1 MKALAATLNYDA
13 SRFRDPQALRRAML
27 FGAGW
32 GLAFASAMTATNA
45 YANGCVCIDEAIW
58 TTTVSAAVGV
68 LAIGPVA
75 MFGKRS

>member
-32 GLAFASAMTATNA
+32 GLAFA
-45 YANGCVCIDEAIW
+45 
-58 TTTVSAAVGV
+58 
-68 LAIGPVA
+68 
-75 MFGKRS
+75 